1 MWTRGIE
8 PRPRVFQTRALP
20 LEPVPPD
27 FHSSAA
33 SGNRTHD
40 LSVDNRTLCLSE
52 LWRRFLSL
60 VTGHWLLV
68 PRLLSR
74 RVKDSNL
81 RPSSCPGSAL
91 APRRLRPLGQPSSYC
106 YQAEGEGLEPPR
118 TPWATAVF
126 ETAA

>member
-20 LEPVPPD
+20 LEPGPPD

-52 LWRRFLSL
+52 LWRRLLSL
-60 VTGHWLLV
+60 VIG
-68 PRLLSR
+68 
-74 RVKDSNL
+74 
-81 RPSSCPGSAL
+81 PSVAVT
-91 APRRLRPLGQPSSYC
+91 
-106 YQAEGEGLEPPR
+106 EGEGFEPSSQLLSGIR
-118 TPWATAVF
+118 VS
-126 ETAA
+126 TAAPSTARPTLLVLLP